1 MKTKIKQAADF
12 ILSKISKKPTVALV
26 LGSGLGKFADGLKN
40 ATAISY
46 SDIPHFPVAT
56 VEGHAGKLV
65 IGEAGGKVVVAMQGR
80 FHFYEGHP
88 MHAVTFPMRV
98 MQAIGAVDLIITNAA
113 GGLNPAFKV
122 GSLMLMS
129 DHINFMG
136 TNPLI
141 GPNDSDLGVRFPPIQ
156 GIYNKDLINEALKIG
171 KEMGAPIETG
181 VYIAVTGPSYETAA
195 ELRAFRKMGADAVG
209 MSTVPEVIVAA
220 HCGIKR
226 VLGISCITNMATGE
240 SETAAN
246 HEEVITA
253 AADAQAYFLK
263 LVETMIERF

>member
-1 MKTKIKQAADF
+1 
-12 ILSKISKKPTVALV
+12 
-26 LGSGLGKFADGLKN
+26 
-40 ATAISY
+40 
-46 SDIPHFPVAT
+46 
-56 VEGHAGKLV
+56 
-65 IGEAGGKVVVAMQGR
+65 
-80 FHFYEGHP
+80 

-98 MQAIGAVDLIITNAA
+98 MHAIGAVDLIITNAA

-156 GIYNKDLINEALKIG
+156 GIYNKELINEALKIG